1 MQDLIY
7 RLADG
12 RLWDVRAARFMDT
25 ASPTVISDLGQN
37 PKISEDNVVD
47 LISAEGRSD
56 LSYLIQTLE
65 HGGYPLGELA
75 SFSPRTIKGEL
86 ARLDAEWLTPRTL
99 AGLSTGDSEAVS
111 RWQEHERL
119 AAPLRAKLA
128 ELAN

>member
-1 MQDLIY
+1 MQELIY

-12 RLWDVRAARFMDT
+12 RLWDVRAAHFMDT

-37 PKISEDNVVD
+37 PEVSEDNVVD

-56 LSYLIQTLE
+56 EAYLAKTLE

-75 SFSPRTIKGEL
+75 ALSPKTIKSEL

-99 AGLSTGDSEAVS
+99 AGLSSGDAEALA